1 MPYVKIHHEIDP
13 KQKILDEIGDLSGVD
28 IADNNV
34 VVAVYQRP
42 NTMKVGGKVLELAP
56 VSIAEDRYQSKVGL
70 IVAHGPQAFKDPNG
84 VFFNGVD
91 FKIGDWKWVE
101 MYKDPFTEWEKV
113 VKSHPMKANFKERV
127 ILKFFNNLYEMKK

>member
-91 FKIGDWKWVE
+91 FKIGDWVVIPPSAVTTLMLNGVLCRVVLDEVIKIGVP
-101 MYKDPFTEWEKV
+101 DPD
-113 VKSHPMKANFKERV
+113 M
-127 ILKFFNNLYEMKK
+127 IY